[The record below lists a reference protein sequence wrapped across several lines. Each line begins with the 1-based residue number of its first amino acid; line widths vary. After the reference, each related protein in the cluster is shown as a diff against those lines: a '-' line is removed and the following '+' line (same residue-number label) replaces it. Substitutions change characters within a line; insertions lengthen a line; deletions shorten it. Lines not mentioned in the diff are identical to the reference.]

1 MRYILRHWRRIGLSL
16 VPLMLVFL
24 HSLGTLPIG
33 ALDRIDAMIFDARLR
48 ATMPKTF
55 DDRIVIVDVDEKS
68 LAELGRWPW
77 SRHKMAALTQAL
89 FEKYEIGLLGFDVV
103 FAEPD
108 DSSGLKQLKTLA
120 QQDLRHDAAFVTH
133 LAQLTPSLD
142 YDGVFAKALTDRP
155 VVMGYY
161 FTSDQGGRT
170 NGELPAP
177 VMSTKDVQSRTVSMT
192 EWNGFGSNISPL
204 AQAAP
209 HAGFFNSLTDP
220 DGVVRALPLVVW
232 YAGNYYESLSL
243 ALFRRLI
250 GMPQVTPGF
259 AQGASEGSGRAVLE
273 NIVLKWP
280 DKTFSIPVDK
290 RGAVLVPFKGHGG
303 ARGGSFNYVS
313 ASDVLAGRV
322 PERQLNGKIVM
333 VGTTAP
339 GIVDL
344 RATPVDAVYPGIEVQ
359 ANALAGLLDRR
370 FLVKPVHAEGY
381 ETMLVLLIGLTLAL
395 ALPMLR
401 APVAVLLSLAVV
413 SALVGVN
420 WWLYQAHGLVL
431 GLAPVLLMAITI
443 SVVNVG
449 YGYLVASRSRRE
461 LISLFGTYVPPE
473 LVQEMIKDPDN
484 YSMRAKS
491 DELTVMFCD
500 MRGFTGM
507 SEQMDPAQLQH
518 LLNQVFSEL
527 TRLIGANRGTV
538 DKYMGDCV
546 MAFWGAPVESP
557 THAQLAVKTAV
568 QMTQALGRINQ
579 AYKTGALAHVGVDI
593 TLGIGLNTGQMYVGD
608 MGSNIR
614 RSYTVIGDAVNLGSR
629 LEGLSKVYGVS
640 IVVSEFTKVLATD
653 FVWRELDLVRVK
665 GKHQAIAIFSPVAPK
680 GQLSLAQTDELAL
693 WHIFLCAYRAQNR
706 VQCDALMD
714 QLLQLDNTKVLYT
727 LYAQRI
733 AVTRDQPVDPGW
745 DGATNFE
752 SK

>member
-1 MRYILRHWRRIGLSL
+1 M
-16 VPLMLVFL
+16 
-24 HSLGTLPIG
+24 G
-33 ALDRIDAMIFDARLR
+33 ALERFDAMIFDARLR

-77 SRHKMAALTQAL
+77 SRHKMAALTHTL
-89 FEKYEIGLLGFDVV
+89 FEKYEIALLGFDVV

-108 DSSGLKQLKTLA
+108 DSSGLKQLKALA
-120 QQDLRHDAAFVTH
+120 QQELQSDAEFVSH

-142 YDGVFAKALTDRP
+142 YDGLFAKSLEDRP

-161 FTSDQGGRT
+161 FTSDQGGRI
-170 NGELPAP
+170 NGELPEP
-177 VMSTKDVQSRTVSMT
+177 VMLANDFQNRGVSMT
-192 EWNGFGSNISPL
+192 EWSGFGSNIKPL

-209 HAGFFNSLTDP
+209 QAGFFNSLTEP
-220 DGVVRALPLVVW
+220 DGIVRALPLVVR

-243 ALFRRLI
+243 AMFRRLI

-259 AQGASEGSGRAVLE
+259 AAVATDGADRATLE
-273 NIVLKWP
+273 HIVLKWP
-280 DKTFSIPVDK
+280 DKTFSIPVDR

-303 ARGGSFNYVS
+303 ARGGSFSYLS

-322 PERQLNGKIVM
+322 SERQLKGKIVI

-344 RATPVDAVYPGIEVQ
+344 RATPVDAVYPGLEVQ

-381 ETMLVLLIGLTLAL
+381 EALLALVVGVALAL

-401 APVAVLLSLAVV
+401 APVAVALSVLVA
-413 SALVGVN
+413 SSLVGVN

-431 GLAPVLLMAITI
+431 GLAPVLFMAVTI
-443 SVVNVG
+443 SVLNVG

-473 LVQEMIKDPDN
+473 LVKEMIKDPDN
-484 YSMRAKS
+484 YNMRAKS

-507 SEQMDPAQLQH
+507 SEQMEPAQLQQ

-546 MAFWGAPVESP
+546 MSFWGAPVESP
-557 THAQLAVKTAV
+557 AHAQLAVKAAV
-568 QMTQALGRINQ
+568 EMTQALGRINQ
-579 AYKTGALAHVGVDI
+579 AYQTGALANVTVDI

-640 IVVSEFTKVLATD
+640 IVASESTKVLATD
-653 FVWRELDLVRVK
+653 FVWQELDLVRVK
-665 GKHQAIAIFSPVAPK
+665 GKQRAIAIFSPVAKK
-680 GQLSLAQTDELAL
+680 GQLSIAQASELAL
-693 WHIFLCAYRAQNR
+693 WHSFLAAYRAQNR
-706 VQCDALMD
+706 TQCDVLMA
-714 QLLQLDNTKVLYT
+714 QLLQLDEKKPLYT

-733 AVTRDQPVDPGW
+733 AVTRDQPIDPAW